1 MDIMEK
7 KENQKLYQPITENDM
22 LLSATTIT
30 ITLKSLI
37 SYSLLQI
44 AFSQKNVSDL
54 STSWVKNGNWFELMN
69 SR

>member
-22 LLSATTIT
+22 LLSATSIT

-54 STSWVKNGNWFELMN
+54 STSWVKNGN
-69 SR
+69 

>member
-1 MDIMEK
+1 MDIMGEK

-22 LLSATTIT
+22 LLSATSIT

-44 AFSQKNVSDL
+44 AFSQKIVSDL
-54 STSWVKNGNWFELMN
+54 STSWVKNGN
-69 SR
+69 